1 MSPTTLRSKLEND
14 VTAAV
19 ELAVLGAGGIRHPAD
34 RAAEGKGPA
43 AATVSEPLPL
53 SSQPTAR

>member
-19 ELAVLGAGGIRHPAD
+19 ELAVLGAGGIRHAAD
-34 RAAEGKGPA
+34 RAAEG
-43 AATVSEPLPL
+43 
-53 SSQPTAR
+53 